1 MADIVNLRQA
11 RKKKRRDDAE
21 RDAAANRVLHGRTAG
36 EKSKTRLDRVIE
48 KKRLDAHRRDVRPGS
63 ASDPKS

>member
-21 RDAAANRVLHGRTAG
+21 RDAAANRVLHGRPAG
-36 EKSKTRLDRVIE
+36 EKYKDRLGRE
-48 KKRLDAHRRDVRPGS
+48 LAEKRLEAHRRDAPPNSGG
-63 ASDPKS
+63 DPKS